1 MKVYKF
7 GGASVRNADGVRNLR
22 KIIDDEQNLFII
34 VSAMGKTTNALEK
47 VFEGLQKGDKQL
59 SLEHVESLRKYHAE
73 IIDELWHE
81 PKRLPAVDALFG
93 ELEKVAT
100 ETVYKPG
107 DAELWYDTIVA
118 YGELVSTTIIS
129 EYLNYAGVSNRWIDM
144 RRCFLTEQR
153 HKDAGV
159 NIEASASLLKNALGK
174 CVENIFIGQGF
185 IGGAPD
191 GTTTTLGR
199 EGSDYS
205 AAVVANILDAESMSV
220 WKDVDGVMNAD
231 PKAFPDAVQI
241 AELNYLDT
249 IELAYSGAQI
259 IHPKT
264 IKPLQNKNIPLY
276 VRPFGDKRKPGTVI
290 RGMSAPVDVPILI
303 LKKDQ
308 VLLTIRSR
316 DFSFVLEEKFATIFS
331 LLERFRIKTN
341 LIHNSAVNLSLCVDN
356 SWHIDEAIEALRE
369 AGFDVMKAENME
381 LLTVR
386 GYTDELCGVKPA
398 VRRSSCGRARSPP
411 CAWSA
416 NGNNRSQGPDSWAG
430 VAGCVSSVSAFPPL
444 FFPLL
449 LSGAEFVDNAD
460 HRRVADFAVAL
471 HVPDRAG
478 DIPLDVAFQP
488 FVKRAFGVVFV
499 VEQHVAD
506 RA

>member
-1 MKVYKF
+1 M
-7 GGASVRNADGVRNLR
+7 
-22 KIIDDEQNLFII
+22 
-34 VSAMGKTTNALEK
+34 
-47 VFEGLQKGDKQL
+47 
-59 SLEHVESLRKYHAE
+59 
-73 IIDELWHE
+73 
-81 PKRLPAVDALFG
+81 
-93 ELEKVAT
+93 
-100 ETVYKPG
+100 
-107 DAELWYDTIVA
+107 A

-205 AAVVANILDAESMSV
+205 AAVVANILGAESMSV
-220 WKDVDGVMNAD
+220 WKDVDGVLNAD
-231 PKAFPDAVQI
+231 PKTFPDAEQI
-241 AELNYLDT
+241 KELNYLDT

-290 RGMSAPVDVPILI
+290 RGTSAPVTVPILI

-308 VLLTIRSR
+308 VFLTVRSR

-331 LLERFRIKTN
+331 LLERYRIKTN
-341 LIHNSAVNLSLCVDN
+341 LIHNSAVNLGLCVDN
-356 SWHIDEAIEALRE
+356 SWHIDEAVAEFRDE
-369 AGFDVMKAENME
+369 GFDVMKVEDME
-381 LLTVR
+381 LLTIR
-386 GYTDELCGVKPA
+386 GYTDELLAKYGYTPK
-398 VRRSSCGRARSPP
+398 
-411 CAWSA
+411 
-416 NGNNRSQGPDSWAG
+416 
-430 VAGCVSSVSAFPPL
+430 
-444 FFPLL
+444 
-449 LSGAEFVDNAD
+449 
-460 HRRVADFAVAL
+460 
-471 HVPDRAG
+471 
-478 DIPLDVAFQP
+478 
-488 FVKRAFGVVFV
+488 VFV
-499 VEQHVAD
+499 RQTTQSTARIV
-506 RA
+506 RKK